1 MQQGFEP
8 AALLR
13 VGENQL
19 AQGRAVELA
28 ITLQHARAE
37 VFDDAG
43 QRRAAGLDHPA
54 GGLVG
59 IHQVHTQLDEA
70 LGGRTLAAAD
80 ATGQA
85 EYPGSES
92 GLCHLKPVNC
102 Q

>member
-1 MQQGFEP
+1 MQQGFKP
-8 AALLR
+8 ATLLR
-13 VGENQL
+13 VGEYQL
-19 AQGRAVELA
+19 AQGGAVELA
-28 ITLQHARAE
+28 VVLQHTRAE
-37 VFDDAG
+37 VLDNAG

-59 IHQVHTQLDEA
+59 IHQVHAQLDEA
-70 LGGRTLAAAD
+70 LGGSTLAAAD